1 MEAGWAGR
9 RPEDFGAKVKP
20 YAPQPKVEGVLDP
33 DSPLGKYRQI
43 REILRTHARTVC
55 QPGYRLPPEREL
67 AEGFNVARKTLRQ
80 AIDSL
85 VEDQV
90 LKRVV
95 GVGTFVAHPKVDLQ
109 VRLNSY
115 SEEMVRRGMVP
126 DAHVLRFEEVP
137 ASGSLSRHME
147 IDEGAPVIRF
157 SRLLLADGK
166 PMSLDENFM
175 PSELVPGFLNDPPPI
190 SLYQSLHER
199 YNLILEWG
207 EDQIESTAATSEHAG
222 LLQVDVGFPLLRITR
237 YAFVGEGLVD
247 YSISLYRSDR
257 YKLFVPLERQGSRS
271 PRYTTLR

>member
-1 MEAGWAGR
+1 M
-9 RPEDFGAKVKP
+9 KP
-20 YAPQPKVEGVLDP
+20 YAPQPKVQGTLDP
-33 DSPLGKYRQI
+33 ESTVGKYRQI
-43 REILRTHARTVC
+43 REILRTHAKTVC

-175 PSELVPGFLNDPPPI
+175 PSDLVPGFLNDPPPI

-247 YSISLYRSDR
+247 YSVSLYRSDR

-271 PRYTTLR
+271 PRYATLR

>member
-1 MEAGWAGR
+1 M
-9 RPEDFGAKVKP
+9 KP
-20 YAPQPKVEGVLDP
+20 YAPQPVVMGTIDPTSKV
-33 DSPLGKYRQI
+33 SKYRQI
-43 REILRTHARTVC
+43 REILRNHARNIC

-166 PMSLDENFM
+166 PMSLDENFL
-175 PSELVPGFLNDPPPI
+175 PSELVPGFLNDPPPT

-207 EDQIESTAATSEHAG
+207 EDQIESAAATSEHAR
-222 LLQVDVGFPLLRITR
+222 LLHVDVGYPLLRITR

-247 YSISLYRSDR
+247 YSVSLYRSDR

-271 PRYTTLR
+271 PRYTTMR